1 MYKKCLDNTFTDFLP
16 KEAKTNKTC
25 LEEVNRFV
33 SVSLVKLCH
42 NPMHL
47 TNYKSKRWIRSV

>member
-1 MYKKCLDNTFTDFLP
+1 MDNKCLDNTYTHFLP

-25 LEEVNRFV
+25 LEQLNRFV
-33 SVSLVKLCH
+33 SVSMVKMCH

-47 TNYKSKRWIRSV
+47 TNYKS

>member
-1 MYKKCLDNTFTDFLP
+1 MNKKCLDNTYNHFLP
-16 KEAKTNKTC
+16 KEAKTKKTC
-25 LEEVNRFV
+25 LEAVNRFV
-33 SVSLVKLCH
+33 SVSMEKMCH